1 MKNYLKKFLRNKYA
15 VTAFGFLVW
24 MTFFN
29 DIDLLFIGKSKLEL
43 MNMKKEVQ
51 HFDLEI
57 EHTREALHDLT
68 TNKETLEK
76 FAREQ
81 YFMKRDNEDLFVIR
95 EKDLEKGS

>member
-1 MKNYLKKFLRNKYA
+1 MKIYLKKFLRNKYA
-15 VTAFGFLVW
+15 VSAVGFLVW

-43 MNMKKEVQ
+43 TNMKKEVQ
-51 HFDLEI
+51 RFDLEI
-57 EHTREALHDLT
+57 ERTREALHDLT

-95 EKDLEKGS
+95 EKDLEKGN